1 MKKYKR
7 LTPECF
13 ENCMVGLFHDEE
25 DELCKGNIKGFEVGP
40 DLPTLELVQALEHEL
55 EASMDANLLVR
66 LKTLGTFKF

>member
-1 MKKYKR
+1 MKKFSKR

-40 DLPTLELVQALEHEL
+40 DLPARARSSSG
-55 EASMDANLLVR
+55 ASMGA
-66 LKTLGTFKF
+66 KFACSFMNVPIKSFVYI

>member
-1 MKKYKR
+1 MKKFSKR

-40 DLPTLELVQALEHEL
+40 DLPARARSSSGACWSKHGCECICSFV
-55 EASMDANLLVR
+55 
-66 LKTLGTFKF
+66 

>member
-1 MKKYKR
+1 MKKFSKR

-40 DLPTLELVQALEHEL
+40 DLLARAVSSSGACWSKHEC
-55 EASMDANLLVR
+55 EGICSFD
-66 LKTLGTFKF
+66 